1 VEQVSISSG
10 DGQTPSDHHG
20 TTDLLN
26 ALNLPILPRPSSA
39 PSSLAPPKKVAVE
52 LIGCLLVK
60 RQPSN
65 MLTIEGLAIQVAWTC
80 LLVYIV

>member
-1 VEQVSISSG
+1 MFHLIFQATPIATTPIQDLPAFPREFFARPAEQI
-10 DGQTPSDHHG
+10 
-20 TTDLLN
+20 
-26 ALNLPILPRPSSA
+26 A
-39 PSSLAPPKKVAVE
+39 PE
-52 LIGCLLVK
+52 LIGCLQVK